1 MKRNAWLCAAV
12 MAFSLLALSLAPLSA
27 VQAAYPEPGKS
38 IRLIV
43 PFPPGGNTDIIA
55 RTIGNELSKN
65 LGVPLV
71 IDNRGGAGSTL
82 GTAIAAKAPADGYTL
97 LMVSGAFTMN
107 PSMFKSL
114 PYDSLKDFQPI
125 TLLADV
131 PAAVVVHPSVPAKNL
146 KELIAYAKANP
157 NKINYASSG
166 AGSIGHLSGELLSS
180 MADIKMQH
188 VPYKGSGPA
197 LVDVMGGYVQM
208 LITSI
213 PSVMPHIKS
222 GKLKAIAVAGT
233 KRSAGAPEIPTMI
246 ESGLPGFVV
255 SGGFGL
261 LAPAKTPREI
271 IKTVHAAAVKSL
283 QAPAVRER
291 MASEGADIVGST
303 PEEYDAYNKADIEKW
318 IGVVKKAGIQQ
329 L

>member
-1 MKRNAWLCAAV
+1 MKKNAWLCAMV
-12 MAFSLLALSLAPLSA
+12 MSVSLLVLSLAPLTA
-27 VQAAYPEPGKS
+27 AAAAYPEPGKT

-65 LGVPLV
+65 LGTTIV

-82 GTAIAAKAPADGYTL
+82 GTGLAAKAPADGYTI

-114 PYDSLKDFQPI
+114 PYDSLKDFAGV

-157 NKINYASSG
+157 GKLNYASSG

-180 MADIKMQH
+180 MADLKMQH

-197 LVDVMGGYVQM
+197 LVDVLGGYVQM

-222 GKLKAIAVAGT
+222 GKLHAIAVAGT

-261 LAPAKTPREI
+261 LVPVKTPREM
-271 IKTVHAAAVKSL
+271 IKTIHAAAVKSL

-291 MASEGADIVGST
+291 LASEGAEIVGST

-318 IGVVKKAGIQQ
+318 IGVVKKAGIPQI
-329 L
+329 